1 LLLNLCADGSG
12 NGDLTV
18 LVSSLAEK
26 VCRLFQARS
35 VTVWIQEGERFR
47 MAAVAAER
55 PEHAD
60 DLRDHYL
67 RAGFPDA
74 EELAARVTSSRQPV
88 CQPAKNGAG
97 NGAAVPASDVIAAP
111 FRTSRVAGALLI
123 YSQPEIRFAAEDT
136 ARAGTL
142 ASYAGLALEARG
154 NLHLA
159 EQHRSRA
166 EHLTSLALE
175 LSSSFRLPDF
185 AKNFAVRAAEL
196 MGARAAALVL
206 GDGKQLEVVSLHDP
220 AADLDA
226 AALRRLGAALSD
238 FTAEHSQSV
247 YVGRAQEL
255 LGARAA
261 AGLAW
266 QDLTVARLTGAGQ
279 ELLGLLLLADRG
291 SELTTADHN
300 LLQAVVGNASVALEN
315 ARLFEQIAQAR
326 RQWVQ
331 IFDAISDFIVVH
343 DETFHVMRANRP
355 LAEFIGVRPSE
366 LIGLNMR
373 ALVSICGEGTGHSCP
388 FCRPGA
394 PEGEELLHPLL
405 ERTYLVSTSR
415 TQGEGNEGSQTI
427 HVLKDITDRR
437 EAERRYRELFE
448 NIQEGLFF
456 STPEGRFV
464 EVNDALVTMLG
475 YSSREELLQVDIP
488 STLYLS
494 SEQRNRFQ
502 EKVEK
507 EGAVRNF
514 EQAVRRKDGS
524 ILHTLE
530 NCFAVRDA
538 QGRVLQYRGAI
549 LDITGLKT
557 FQAQLVH
564 ERDFNSKIL
573 NQTQSLILVADTAGV
588 ITYANRRC
596 FEAGKYKESELVGH
610 RLLEFV
616 APPRQIALTEAL
628 QAVLQGQPVDNLE
641 LPIVGGDGK
650 VSQFSVNLSPMRDEQ
665 NKVTSI
671 VAVMTD
677 ITDAALLQ
685 AKLMHTEK
693 LAAVGQLV
701 SGVAHEVN
709 NPLTAILGFADLLV
723 DHPDVPELA
732 KKDLRVIVQE
742 AQRTKL
748 IVQNL
753 LSFARQTPPQ
763 RRPVQLPGILR
774 RTLQLRSYDFANHG
788 VEIIENLNDDL
799 PEVVGDAHQ
808 LQQVFLNI
816 LNNAYD
822 AVCSTA
828 RRGSIEISTARNNG
842 MVEVVF
848 CDNGPGIAHP
858 DRIFDPFFTT
868 KEVGKGTG
876 LGLSICYGIVHE
888 HGGEISCRNR
898 EGREGAIFSV
908 RLPMAS
914 QAAMVAAAEVEG

>member
-1 LLLNLCADGSG
+1 M
-12 NGDLTV
+12 
-18 LVSSLAEK
+18 
-26 VCRLFQARS
+26 
-35 VTVWIQEGERFR
+35 TVWIQEGERFR

-60 DLRDHYL
+60 DLRNHYL
-67 RAGFPDA
+67 RSGFPDA
-74 EELAARVTSSRQPV
+74 EALAARVTSSRQSA
-88 CQPAKNGAG
+88 CQPGKSGAG

-123 YSQPEIRFAAEDT
+123 YSQPEIRFAAADT

-220 AADLDA
+220 VANLDA

-261 AGLAW
+261 AGLGW
-266 QDLTVARLTGAGQ
+266 QDLTVARLTGASQ

-291 SELTTADHN
+291 PELTTADHN

-355 LAEFIGVRPSE
+355 LAEFIGVRPAE

-373 ALVSICGEGTGHSCP
+373 ALASICGEGSGHSCP

-394 PEGEELLHPLL
+394 PEGEELLHPVL

-456 STPEGRFV
+456 S
-464 EVNDALVTMLG
+464 
-475 YSSREELLQVDIP
+475 
-488 STLYLS
+488 
-494 SEQRNRFQ
+494 
-502 EKVEK
+502 
-507 EGAVRNF
+507 
-514 EQAVRRKDGS
+514 
-524 ILHTLE
+524 
-530 NCFAVRDA
+530 
-538 QGRVLQYRGAI
+538 
-549 LDITGLKT
+549 
-557 FQAQLVH
+557 
-564 ERDFNSKIL
+564 
-573 NQTQSLILVADTAGV
+573 
-588 ITYANRRC
+588 
-596 FEAGKYKESELVGH
+596 
-610 RLLEFV
+610 
-616 APPRQIALTEAL
+616 
-628 QAVLQGQPVDNLE
+628 
-641 LPIVGGDGK
+641 
-650 VSQFSVNLSPMRDEQ
+650 
-665 NKVTSI
+665 
-671 VAVMTD
+671 
-677 ITDAALLQ
+677 
-685 AKLMHTEK
+685 
-693 LAAVGQLV
+693 
-701 SGVAHEVN
+701 
-709 NPLTAILGFADLLV
+709 
-723 DHPDVPELA
+723 
-732 KKDLRVIVQE
+732 
-742 AQRTKL
+742 
-748 IVQNL
+748 
-753 LSFARQTPPQ
+753 
-763 RRPVQLPGILR
+763 
-774 RTLQLRSYDFANHG
+774 
-788 VEIIENLNDDL
+788 
-799 PEVVGDAHQ
+799 
-808 LQQVFLNI
+808 
-816 LNNAYD
+816 
-822 AVCSTA
+822 
-828 RRGSIEISTARNNG
+828 
-842 MVEVVF
+842 
-848 CDNGPGIAHP
+848 
-858 DRIFDPFFTT
+858 
-868 KEVGKGTG
+868 
-876 LGLSICYGIVHE
+876 
-888 HGGEISCRNR
+888 
-898 EGREGAIFSV
+898 
-908 RLPMAS
+908 
-914 QAAMVAAAEVEG
+914 